1 MVANIPIREMS
12 REPNRYINKDKI
24 IQFITEGLN
33 RTPAENA
40 YGYDAI
46 EILAEIE
53 YSDEVDFEGLMKEI
67 EQKLALRI
75 MDKYL
80 LSMCSPER
88 LAEYKEEFGL

>member
-1 MVANIPIREMS
+1 MVENIPIREMS
-12 REPNRYINKDKI
+12 RESNRYINKDKI
-24 IQFITEGLN
+24 IQFITAGLN
-33 RTPAENA
+33 RAPAANA
-40 YGYDAI
+40 YGYDAV

-53 YSDEVDFEGLMKEI
+53 YSDEVDFEALMKEI

>member
-1 MVANIPIREMS
+1 MVVNVPTREMS
-12 REPNRYINKDKI
+12 REANRYINKDKI

-33 RTPAENA
+33 RTPVENA

>member
-1 MVANIPIREMS
+1 VVVNIPTREMS
-12 REPNRYINKDKI
+12 REANRYINKDKI

-46 EILAEIE
+46 EILTEIE
-53 YSDEVDFEGLMKEI
+53 YSDEVDFEVLKKEI

-75 MDKYL
+75 MDQYL